1 MSGREIY
8 DMLGNKYALQLEMSL
23 GRYCLA
29 MTSCMDSDAGFDRLA
44 AALSEID
51 GYICRNL
58 LKHNYPAEDGK
69 AEVFNIRNKNPEYG
83 HRDREGLKKIYHCT
97 GI

>member
-29 MTSCMDSDAGFDRLA
+29 MTSCMDSEAGFDRLA
-44 AALSEID
+44 AALTEID
-51 GYICRNL
+51 EYIWRNL
-58 LKHNYPAEDGK
+58 LNHNYTDEDEI

-83 HRDREGLKKIYHCT
+83 HRDREELKKIYYCT